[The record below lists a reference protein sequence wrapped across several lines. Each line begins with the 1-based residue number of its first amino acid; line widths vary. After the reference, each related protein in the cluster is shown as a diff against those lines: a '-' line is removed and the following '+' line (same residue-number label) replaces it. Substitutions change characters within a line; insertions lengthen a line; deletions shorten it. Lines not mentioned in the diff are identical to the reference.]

1 LYKRKCH
8 KQTFAAKKEG
18 NRASAF
24 KIERTGAQPINC
36 KISIQAIPPTK
47 IVLLVTS
54 LGCFGIMS
62 EMSTGLTF
70 GSVKT

>member
-1 LYKRKCH
+1 M
-8 KQTFAAKKEG
+8 G
-18 NRASAF
+18 NIVSAF

-36 KISIQAIPPTK
+36 KISIQAIPPAK

-54 LGCFGIMS
+54 LGCLNIMS
-62 EMSTGLTF
+62 KVSTRLAF